1 MSDRSTNPRVTAC
14 IVRTEAGN
22 TYSEYEIGG
31 VEVSSTDALEAML
44 NAR

>member
-1 MSDRSTNPRVTAC
+1 MSDRSTNPRVTAR

-22 TYSEYEIGG
+22 TYREYEIGG
-31 VEVSSTDALEAML
+31 VAVSSTDALKAML